1 MNSTMRSRFCRLFTL
16 PFLIV
21 FICSCNKNNPL
32 VTDTPADYY
41 PMHVGNY
48 IIYRMDS
55 LKYINV
61 GSADTVIR
69 YLAKEVVED
78 SITDNVGRPSYRVV
92 RYLSDTTG
100 SSGWTASIAYMVT
113 PLQGSVEV
121 VENNLRFIKMIT
133 PVQDGISWLGNA
145 YIDTKSDNSLVSYM
159 DGWNYTYANTGLPY
173 DVIAG
178 TIPETLTVNEADD
191 VTGLG
196 DGSYTQTVYSAEIYG
211 KNIGLIYKKFLYSVY
226 QSPNV
231 EYPSGATIGYG
242 LTFNMVSHN

>member
-1 MNSTMRSRFCRLFTL
+1 
-16 PFLIV
+16 
-21 FICSCNKNNPL
+21 
-32 VTDTPADYY
+32 
-41 PMHVGNY
+41 
-48 IIYRMDS
+48 MDS